1 MSSSLP
7 LTSLLV
13 ILQVNHAGKITSEEK
28 SDCQHAGENEAQSN
42 LLLPL
47 FPESLPSFSPLK
59 TVMAEEIFGAG
70 LRTRLHLLPRL
81 PAFLIKTSFLS
92 VDICLSKYCLLS
104 SKQLNLSLVTEY
116 TLKYCV
122 RSSES
127 NVCMAIEIP
136 G

>member
-1 MSSSLP
+1 MSSSFP

-28 SDCQHAGENEAQSN
+28 SDCQHAGEKEAQSN

-81 PAFLIKTSFLS
+81 PAFLIKTAFIFPDTCPLN
-92 VDICLSKYCLLS
+92 YWLLS
-104 SKQLNLSLVTEY
+104 GEQLNLSSVKTTLSVGCGLNLVGC
-116 TLKYCV
+116 LGLV
-122 RSSES
+122 VLRF
-127 NVCMAIEIP
+127 
-136 G
+136 